1 MKFKILTLLSIF
13 TLLLSAIG
21 FVLYTNHSQNRK
33 INNCVAIKN
42 TGNAIICLEKEAAK
56 VKSVGEIKSYLKII
70 NTAGGQNL
78 GSGRSELLKECHNA
92 YHVLGKKFVELAQRL
107 PENVNEYSIGC
118 NFGFIHG
125 VLENIDE
132 VTNWE
137 LEKLEKESTKFCLQ
151 LKGVH
156 DKRDLGN
163 CFHGIGHA
171 ISYFT
176 KDLKT
181 GMLYCNQLLPAA
193 PTMEDYEYINQCAD
207 GVSMIYFTLQHP
219 GTDFAKGFS
228 DCKIGLDPVLEE
240 TCLRGVRSMVDFR
253 DESKYLDFCNSLS
266 GSDKNNCFIGLGS
279 FDASYMHQ
287 SDKKNMYLNCVTS
300 DLTSSSECLFQY
312 IRELHYLNVEFDLES
327 ALPCSRYTELCAY
340 VKKIDR

>member
-33 INNCVAIKN
+33 INNCVGIKN

-56 VKSVGEIKSYLKII
+56 VKSVEEITSYLKII
-70 NTAGGQNL
+70 NTMGGQNL
-78 GSGRSELLKECHNA
+78 GSGSSEILKECHNA
-92 YHVLGKKFVELAQRL
+92 YHVLGKKFVEITQRL
-107 PENVNEYSIGC
+107 PQNPNEYSIGC

-125 VLENIDE
+125 VLENVDE

-181 GMLYCNQLLPAA
+181 GMLYCDQLLPEN
-193 PTMEDYEYINQCAD
+193 PTLEDYEYINQCAD
-207 GVSMIYFTLQHP
+207 GVSMVYFTLLRP
-219 GTDFAKGFS
+219 GREFAKGFS

-240 TCLRGVRSMVDFR
+240 TCLRAVRSMVDFR
-253 DESKYLDFCNSLS
+253 DANKYLAFCNSLS

-279 FDASYMHQ
+279 FDATFMYQ
-287 SDKKNMYLNCVTS
+287 PDQKNLYLNCVTS

-327 ALPCSRYTELCAY
+327 ALPCSRYRELCAY